1 MLRGESMIS
10 VKDVHFSYNRETHA
24 VRGVS
29 FDIPDGQWIS
39 IIGHNGSGK
48 STLAKLLNGLVR
60 ANKGEIVIDGE
71 VLNDD
76 TINNIR
82 KKIGIVFQNP
92 DNQFIGVTVKHDI
105 AFGLENRQ
113 IERDEMNRI
122 IDEYAKKVE
131 MDKFLK
137 SEPSRLSGGQKQRVA
152 IAGVLACNPKI
163 IIFDESTS
171 MLDPEG
177 VNEITKLIESLRD
190 SNRTIITITHD
201 LNLASKSDRVIV
213 MNKGKIISDD
223 LPLETFK
230 KIDLLKEAKLDIP
243 FNLKVYNIVSN
254 DEKLNKK
261 KELVDTL
268 WELSLKK

>member
-1 MLRGESMIS
+1 MIS
-10 VKDVHFSYNRETHA
+10 VKNVHFSYNRETHA

-29 FDIPDGQWIS
+29 FDIPDGEWVS

-48 STLAKLLNGLVR
+48 STLSKLINGLIR
-60 ANKGEIVIDGE
+60 PNKGEIYIDDE
-71 VLNDD
+71 LLNDD
-76 TINNIR
+76 TVNNIR
-82 KKIGIVFQNP
+82 KKVGIVFQNP

-113 IERDEMNRI
+113 IERSKMLEI
-122 IDEYAKKVE
+122 IDEYAKKVD

-137 SEPSRLSGGQKQRVA
+137 AEPSRLSGGQKQRVA
-152 IAGVLACNPKI
+152 IAGVLATNPKI

-177 VNEITKLIESLRD
+177 VNEITKLIESLKGEK
-190 SNRTIITITHD
+190 TIITITHD

-223 LPLETFK
+223 KPLETFK
-230 KIDLLKEAKLDIP
+230 KIDLLTEAKLDIP
-243 FNLKVYNIVSN
+243 FNLKVYNIASK
-254 DEKLNKK
+254 DEVLNKK
-261 KELVDTL
+261 KELMDAL

>member
-1 MLRGESMIS
+1 MIS
-10 VKDVHFSYNRETHA
+10 VKDVHFLYNKETYA
-24 VRGVS
+24 VKGVS
-29 FDIPDGQWIS
+29 FDIPEGQWVS

-48 STLAKLLNGLVR
+48 STLSKLLNGLVR
-60 ANKGEIVIDGE
+60 ANKGEILIDGE
-71 VLNDD
+71 PINDD

-105 AFGLENRQ
+105 AFGLENRR
-113 IERDEMNRI
+113 IERDKMLEI

-137 SEPSRLSGGQKQRVA
+137 AEPNKLSGGQKQRVA

-163 IIFDESTS
+163 IVFDESTS

-177 VNEITKLIESLRD
+177 VNEITSLIESLKG
-190 SNRTIITITHD
+190 NKTIITITHD
-201 LNLASKSDRVIV
+201 LDLAAKSDRILVLNDGHLV
-213 MNKGKIISDD
+213 SDATPD
-223 LPLETFK
+223 ETFK
-230 KIDLLKEAKLDIP
+230 KLDLLYDSKLDIP
-243 FNLKVYNIVSN
+243 FNLKVYNNALN
-254 DEKLNKK
+254 DEKINKK
-261 KELVDTL
+261 KELMDAL

>member
-1 MLRGESMIS
+1 MIS
-10 VKDVHFSYNRETHA
+10 VKDVHFLYNKETYA
-24 VRGVS
+24 VKGVS
-29 FDIPDGQWIS
+29 FDIPEGQWVS

-48 STLAKLLNGLVR
+48 STLSKLLNGLVR
-60 ANKGEIVIDGE
+60 ANKGEILIDGE
-71 VLNDD
+71 PINDD

-105 AFGLENRQ
+105 AFGLENRR
-113 IERDEMNRI
+113 IERDKMLEI

-137 SEPSRLSGGQKQRVA
+137 AEPNKLSGGQKQRVA

-163 IIFDESTS
+163 IVFDESTS

-177 VNEITKLIESLRD
+177 VNEITSLIESLKG
-190 SNRTIITITHD
+190 SRTIITITHD
-201 LNLASKSDRVIV
+201 LDLAAKSDRILVLNDGHLV
-213 MNKGKIISDD
+213 SDAT
-223 LPLETFK
+223 PSETFK
-230 KIDLLKEAKLDIP
+230 KLDLLYDSKLDIP
-243 FNLKVYNIVSN
+243 FNLKVYNNALN
-254 DEKLNKK
+254 DEKINKK
-261 KELVDTL
+261 KELMDAL

>member
-1 MLRGESMIS
+1 MIS
-10 VKDVHFSYNRETHA
+10 VKEVHFLYNKETYA
-24 VRGVS
+24 VKGVS
-29 FDIPDGQWIS
+29 FDIPEGQWVS

-48 STLAKLLNGLVR
+48 STLSKLLNGLVR
-60 ANKGEIVIDGE
+60 ANKGEILIDGE
-71 VLNDD
+71 PINDD

-105 AFGLENRQ
+105 AFGLENRR
-113 IERDEMNRI
+113 IERDKMLEI

-137 SEPSRLSGGQKQRVA
+137 AEPNKLSGGQKQRVA

-163 IIFDESTS
+163 IVFDEATS

-177 VNEITKLIESLRD
+177 VNEITSLIESLKG
-190 SNRTIITITHD
+190 NKTIITITHD
-201 LNLASKSDRVIV
+201 LDLAAKSDRILVLNDGHLV
-213 MNKGKIISDD
+213 SDATPD
-223 LPLETFK
+223 ETFK
-230 KIDLLKEAKLDIP
+230 KLDLLYNSKLDIP
-243 FNLKVYNIVSN
+243 FNLKVYNNALN
-254 DEKLNKK
+254 DEKINKK
-261 KELVDTL
+261 KELMDAL

>member
-1 MLRGESMIS
+1 MIS
-10 VKDVHFSYNRETHA
+10 VKNVHFSYNRETHA

-105 AFGLENRQ
+105 AFGLENSQ
-113 IERDEMNRI
+113 IERDEMIKI

>member
-1 MLRGESMIS
+1 MIS
-10 VKDVHFSYNRETHA
+10 VKNIHFSYNRETHA

-48 STLAKLLNGLVR
+48 STLAKLINGLVR
-60 ANKGEIVIDGE
+60 ANKGEIIIDDE

-76 TINNIR
+76 SINNIR
-82 KKIGIVFQNP
+82 KKVGIVFQNP

-113 IERDEMNRI
+113 IARDEMIKI

-131 MDKFLK
+131 MEKFLAA
-137 SEPSRLSGGQKQRVA
+137 EPSRLSGGQKQRVA

-177 VNEITKLIESLRD
+177 VNEITKLIESLKG
-190 SNRTIITITHD
+190 SRTIITITHD

-223 LPLETFK
+223 TPDETFK
-230 KIDLLKEAKLDIP
+230 KIDLLTEAKLDIP
-243 FNLKVYNIVSN
+243 FNLKVYNLALN
-254 DEKLNKK
+254 DEKLNNK
-261 KELVDTL
+261 KELMDAL